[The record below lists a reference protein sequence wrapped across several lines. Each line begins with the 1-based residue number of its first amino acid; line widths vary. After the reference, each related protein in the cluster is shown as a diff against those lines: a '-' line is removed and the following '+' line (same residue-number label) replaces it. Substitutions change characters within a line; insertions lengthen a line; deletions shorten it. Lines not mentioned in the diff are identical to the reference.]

1 MNLLINGHKTV
12 AVYAVGDYDLNG
24 KAFEEAD
31 ILAMGEALQNNK
43 PLSTHQKYACDLNAD
58 GKVDYDDLNT
68 LTNMFP
74 LYFVGEE

>member
-1 MNLLINGHKTV
+1 MINGHSTV
-12 AVYAVGDYDLNG
+12 DVYAVGDYDQNG

-31 ILAMGEALQNNK
+31 ILAMAEAVEVPKNLA
-43 PLSTHQKYACDLNAD
+43 TYEKYACDLNAD

-68 LTNMFP
+68 LTSMFP